1 MNHQNLRNELKNF
14 YWNIVDSRSDEFCKE
29 CLSELDAMYRP
40 DMSVYEMKK
49 LQYSVI
55 TDRFDPVVFS
65 NSPFYYETGT
75 MSAQC
80 DGSKEHRNNHNH
92 AAGWTYW
99 RRCHQF
105 QDQNME
111 LWKKKTVQ
119 VDEIFYL
126 ICGPYNDVNQ
136 HFVFDFKPILEM
148 GLEGIYNKADKL
160 LSTCRKPEEREYLDA
175 MCTGL
180 LCIRKIAEKFSDKA
194 QSLLASCED
203 ASKNLSLIS
212 RTARNVPWK
221 KPETFY
227 EALNTYA
234 FLRKAIGTLEG
245 IGINTFGRIDLDL
258 YPFYKADIQKGAI
271 TEAEAYDLI
280 CKFLITWDMCYDH
293 DMKMVGYSDHEMEN
307 TYVLGGYD
315 KDGEFVFNEL
325 TAMFLRANREE
336 EIIYP
341 KIMVR
346 FSEDAP
352 GEYFD
357 LINESILKGSS
368 TAMYLNDD
376 AIIPALL
383 RAGRTT
389 DEARNYIVSGCWGI
403 NCLGVE
409 SVDGGCY
416 VNVLR
421 AFEYSI
427 HNLTDRMEK
436 VGMCFRPID
445 DAKNFE
451 EVYSITLD
459 NIMTLLRER
468 ESITIQG
475 GRIWDKVDTLPIYS
489 TTMQNC
495 METITDYTAGGAK
508 YRDDGYKCTGFTN
521 VVDSLL
527 AIKQLCFDEKKYS
540 LGQLLDAVRNN
551 WVGYEEVRQDALDC
565 HGWGDGSKASCE
577 LAARFHRDLYD
588 MTQQLTGTFGGKVL
602 LGYLNY
608 TEVRFW
614 GEKTLATP
622 DGRKSGDYISQ
633 GLTPSRL
640 KKISCFTDVI
650 YSMKSLDASLIGNI
664 SVMNIILPAG
674 KLSTEACDVFLREAA
689 HSGVQALQ
697 LNCTSKEELLDA
709 QKHPEKYPNL
719 IVRVSGFSAKF
730 TSLSTEWQNEF
741 ISRTFYD

>member
-1 MNHQNLRNELKNF
+1 
-14 YWNIVDSRSDEFCKE
+14 
-29 CLSELDAMYRP
+29 
-40 DMSVYEMKK
+40 
-49 LQYSVI
+49 
-55 TDRFDPVVFS
+55 
-65 NSPFYYETGT
+65 
-75 MSAQC
+75 
-80 DGSKEHRNNHNH
+80 
-92 AAGWTYW
+92 
-99 RRCHQF
+99 HQF